1 MIHAGKPLAEVESA
15 GSAQVLSVKVPA
27 VVPLQ
32 VTLLPMGFP
41 LRLQP
46 VPDAEEKPA
55 VLVNVKL
62 PA

>member
-1 MIHAGKPLAEVESA
+1 MNHAGKPLAEVESA
-15 GSAQVLSVKVPA
+15 GSAQELSVKVPA

-32 VTLLPMGFP
+32 LILPPLLLHP
-41 LRLQP
+41 P
-46 VPDAEEKPA
+46 VAAEKPA